1 MGPTLVERT
10 PTTRR
15 SRARLRAF
23 RSRTDGLYRL
33 ADVTGALHPLLFGI
47 PWMDPHWL
55 LQQFHT
61 EFIWISLIIV
71 FIECG
76 LLFPFLPGD
85 TLLFSV
91 GLFIATDELNLGSG
105 PNLLGLLVGCVAFVV
120 AAFLGNVAGYEIGRA
135 IGPPVRRH
143 DGRVIKKKYLDQ
155 TVEFFD
161 QHGSKA
167 LVIGR
172 FVPFVRTYVT
182 LVAGVSEMNRPK
194 FWLWS
199 FVGAVAWVVSIM
211 SLGYFLGQ
219 AFPWLSDKIDWVILG
234 LLLLTVIPIG
244 YEWLKNRRREEA
256 TSGSRS

>member
-1 MGPTLVERT
+1 MT
-10 PTTRR
+10 
-15 SRARLRAF
+15 
-23 RSRTDGLYRL
+23 GLQ
-33 ADVTGALHPLLFGI
+33 TMLLGI
-47 PWMDPHWL
+47 PWMDPNWL
-55 LQQFHT
+55 LDHFHT
-61 EFIWISLIIV
+61 QFIVVSLIII

-85 TLLFSV
+85 TLLVSIGLFLATDKLDLTTGPNLV
-91 GLFIATDELNLGSG
+91 GLFIGIVLFT
-105 PNLLGLLVGCVAFVV
+105 V

-135 IGPPVRRH
+135 IGPPVRKH
-143 DGRVIKKKYLDQ
+143 DGKIVKKKYLDQ

-211 SLGYFLGQ
+211 CLGYFLGQ

>member
-1 MGPTLVERT
+1 MT
-10 PTTRR
+10 
-15 SRARLRAF
+15 
-23 RSRTDGLYRL
+23 GLQ
-33 ADVTGALHPLLFGI
+33 PLLLGI

-55 LQQFHT
+55 LHNFHT
-61 EFIWISLIIV
+61 EFVWLSLIIV

-91 GLFIATDELNLGSG
+91 GLFVATDELNLVSG
-105 PNLLGLLVGCVAFVV
+105 PNLAGLFVGCVAFGV
-120 AAFLGNVAGYEIGRA
+120 AGFLGNVVGYEIGRA

-143 DGRVIKKKYLDQ
+143 DGRIVKRQYLDR
-155 TVEFFD
+155 TVEFFER
-161 QHGSKA
+161 HGSQA

-182 LVAGVSEMNRPK
+182 LIAGVSEMERVR

-199 FVGAVAWVVSIM
+199 AIGAIAWVVSVTC
-211 SLGYFLGQ
+211 LGYFLGQ

-234 LLLLTVIPIG
+234 LLLITVVPIAL
-244 YEWLKNRRREEA
+244 EWWRKRRPDAAR
-256 TSGSRS
+256 